1 MAWYNEDGQSRS
13 YVLSTRVRFARN
25 LVDYP
30 FSERMNREIALEI
43 LGKIEAALP
52 ELQRINFEDLPDPV
66 SLSYAEKRL
75 VSRDFLSQRLPHLLF
90 LGEGEKL
97 AVMAMEEDH
106 LRIQAILPGLA
117 VKEAYALA
125 KKTEA
130 QLASSLT
137 FAFDPRLGY
146 LTHCPTNL
154 GTAMRIS
161 AMLFLPAL
169 ERLGQIERLL
179 PSLTRLGFT
188 LRGMYGEGSGS
199 SGALYQIS
207 NQITMGI
214 TEGETVAKMEELI
227 RQIIGFER
235 QAREQLREDDRI
247 ADEALRAYGTL
258 RYARAVT
265 SAEFMELYKRLRFG
279 LCLGVEELPGSLG
292 ILDPLVVEVMP
303 GTLTAATGCGDERS
317 RDKCRASRIKKQLSG
332 APETAVPGNRG
343 AEEKEEPKG
352 Q

>member
-43 LGKIEAALP
+43 LGKLEAALP
-52 ELQRINFEDLPDPV
+52 ELQKINFEDLPDPV

-75 VSRDFLSQRLPHLLF
+75 VSRDFLGQRLPHLLF

-130 QLASSLT
+130 RLTSSLT

-169 ERLGQIERLL
+169 ESLGQIERLL

-214 TEGETVAKMEELI
+214 TEGETVTKMEELI

-258 RYARAVT
+258 RYARSVT

-292 ILDPLVVEVMP
+292 SLDPLVVEVMP

-317 RDKCRASRIKKQLSG
+317 RDKCRASCIKKQLAK
-332 APETAVPGNRG
+332 APEAADPGDRG

>member
-1 MAWYNEDGQSRS
+1 
-13 YVLSTRVRFARN
+13 
-25 LVDYP
+25 
-30 FSERMNREIALEI
+30 
-43 LGKIEAALP
+43 
-52 ELQRINFEDLPDPV
+52 
-66 SLSYAEKRL
+66 
-75 VSRDFLSQRLPHLLF
+75 
-90 LGEGEKL
+90 
-97 AVMAMEEDH
+97 
-106 LRIQAILPGLA
+106 
-117 VKEAYALA
+117 
-125 KKTEA
+125 
-130 QLASSLT
+130 
-137 FAFDPRLGY
+137 
-146 LTHCPTNL
+146 
-154 GTAMRIS
+154 
-161 AMLFLPAL
+161 
-169 ERLGQIERLL
+169 
-179 PSLTRLGFT
+179 
-188 LRGMYGEGSGS
+188 MYGEGSGS